1 MTQSRAGAGAS
12 RSFRHDE
19 RVPAHFPW
27 NGEEGGEGVTSH
39 CVCGK
44 KMKTLF
50 SPDSRLSTPPSH
62 PTQMDPVAPA
72 AARRGS
78 SRASSRSV
86 WVPATRDGHH
96 CRKS

>member
-1 MTQSRAGAGAS
+1 MTSYS
-12 RSFRHDE
+12 D
-19 RVPAHFPW
+19 
-27 NGEEGGEGVTSH
+27 
-39 CVCGK
+39 CGK
-44 KMKTLF
+44 KMKTGSIQTPQ
-50 SPDSRLSTPPSH
+50 SPLSRAVSRLHRVH